1 MDWYKS
7 LMRRFGKEMEGIKT
21 VAVVLFRH
29 KGEGYDVCIGKQ
41 VKGKPSNGQWVLPG
55 GHVHD
60 EEDPTDAAKRE
71 LKEEAGVETPLVF
84 CERNGD
90 DAIFFG
96 VVAEGTGAK
105 ASSDLL
111 SLTWVPSE
119 KIPKM
124 AWDQKD
130 VVLRCLKKLTK
141 A

>member
-1 MDWYKS
+1 
-7 LMRRFGKEMEGIKT
+7 
-21 VAVVLFRH
+21 VVLFRR
-29 KGEGYDVCIGKQ
+29 KGAGYEVCIGKQ

-60 EEDPTDAAKRE
+60 EEDPMDAAKRE
-71 LKEEAGVETPLVF
+71 LKEETGAVASLSF
-84 CERNGD
+84 CEKNGD

-96 VVAEGTGAK
+96 VVAEGTGAE

-119 KIPKM
+119 KIPEM

-130 VVLRCLKKLTK
+130 AVLRCLKKLTK